1 MHRSHPRDAD
11 PSADR
16 PRSHRSG
23 RRGRS
28 RQRSAV
34 LALAIAGVT
43 LAIAAPGCSQ
53 DAGPADAAPPTTLPP
68 HRDPTATHPLRVV
81 LAGDSVMLDNLEFGF
96 VAALNEGGEALASQ
110 VWLLSLTRD
119 VSSRLQ
125 LKRTMRAQD
134 PDLLVVAQGVWE
146 LDAVEDDMHDP
157 GWREHYEQDVVRPF
171 VDRVTADGAE
181 VLWIGI
187 PAWNNPPGATD
198 LATLQDVYREV
209 AADDDRVAFL
219 DAADYVDDPSGAFT
233 YQLPGP
239 DGTPEPVRN
248 RDGLHLC
255 PAGVVRVVAPAL
267 AWIQQQWRVT
277 VAPGWRHAG
286 WDHGPDGGVRESFEG
301 CRTD

>member
-1 MHRSHPRDAD
+1 MKRVAGRARPCRSV
-11 PSADR
+11 
-16 PRSHRSG
+16 G
-23 RRGRS
+23 RRGPLT
-28 RQRSAV
+28 API
-34 LALAIAGVT
+34 ALAIA
-43 LAIAAPGCSQ
+43 LAIGSVAGCSPG
-53 DAGPADAAPPTTLPP
+53 APRADQSPPTTLPP
-68 HRDPTATHPLRVV
+68 HRDPTAAHPLRVV

-96 VAALNEGGEALASQ
+96 VAALNDGGEALASQ

-157 GWREHYEQDVVRPF
+157 GWREHYEQEVVRPF
-171 VDRVTADGAE
+171 VDRVTAHGAE

>member
-1 MHRSHPRDAD
+1 MRRVVGRARPCRSV
-11 PSADR
+11 
-16 PRSHRSG
+16 G
-23 RRGRS
+23 RRGPLT
-28 RQRSAV
+28 API
-34 LALAIAGVT
+34 ALAIA
-43 LAIAAPGCSQ
+43 LAIGGVAGCSPGAPRA
-53 DAGPADAAPPTTLPP
+53 DPSPASTQPPQ
-68 HRDPTATHPLRVV
+68 RDPTGSHALRVV
-81 LAGDSVMLDNLEFGF
+81 LAGDSVMLENLEFGF
-96 VAALNEGGEALASQ
+96 VAALNDGGEALASQ

-125 LKRTMRAQD
+125 LKRTMREQD
-134 PDLLVVAQGVWE
+134 PDLLVVSQGVWE
-146 LDAVEDDMHDP
+146 LDAVQDDMHDP
-157 GWREHYEQDVVRPF
+157 GWRAHYERDVVRPF
-171 VDRVTADGAE
+171 VDRVTANGAE

-239 DGTPEPVRN
+239 DGTPEAVRN

-255 PAGVVRVVAPAL
+255 PAGVVRVVEPAL
-267 AWIQQQWRVT
+267 AWIQQQWPIT
-277 VAPGWRHAG
+277 VAPGWQHAG
-286 WDHGPDGGVRESFEG
+286 WDLGPDGGVRDSFEG